1 MHDILSHL
9 LSITDDISENISEGT
24 YLEIMDILKL
34 TNDNLN
40 GIFSKYY

>member
-1 MHDILSHL
+1 MVILSNL
-9 LSITDDISENISEGT
+9 LSITDDISDNISEGK

-40 GIFSKYY
+40 GIFSNYY